1 LKVFM
6 IPVDSFQGILTFV
19 MAARSNSFTE
29 AAGRLGVSK
38 SAVGKSIARLEER
51 LGVQLFHRSTRRISL
66 TADGDAYFIAC
77 SNALEEIGAAE
88 SGLGPGTREPSG
100 RLRVDIPVAFGR
112 RVVAPLLF
120 EIADKYPA
128 LQLNMTFSDH
138 LVDPIEEGI
147 DLLVRFGELKDTS
160 GLVARRLARQR
171 WAICAAPSYLERF
184 GVPETLEGL
193 NRHHCIVGHRRG
205 QPLSWRVREGQE
217 TVRYAPPSTHQ
228 IGDGEAMILAAVAGI
243 GLCQM
248 PRCLFRDD
256 IEAGRLVEVLG
267 DYEPEPVEVH
277 AVWPKVS
284 HLRPKVR
291 YVVDE
296 LVRLC
301 EHWQ

>member
-1 LKVFM
+1 MVP
-6 IPVDSFQGILTFV
+6 IDSFQGVITFV
-19 MAARSNSFTE
+19 VAARSNSFTE
-29 AAGRLGVSK
+29 AAGRLGISK
-38 SAVGKSIARLEER
+38 SAVGKSVARLEER

-77 SNALEEIGAAE
+77 SSALEEIGAAE

-100 RLRVDIPVAFGR
+100 RLRVDMPVAFGR

-128 LQLNMTFSDH
+128 LQLNITFSDH

-147 DLLVRFGELKDTS
+147 DLLVRFGELKDTG
-160 GLVARRLARQR
+160 GLVARRLARQQ
-171 WAICAAPSYLERF
+171 WAICAAPRYLERF
-184 GVPETLEGL
+184 GVPETLEDL
-193 NRHHCIVGHRRG
+193 NQHHCIVGHRRG
-205 QPLSWRVREGQE
+205 QPLSWRVRQGRE
-217 TVRYAPPSTHQ
+217 TVRYAPSSAHQ

-248 PRCLFRDD
+248 PRCLFKED
-256 IEAGRLVEVLG
+256 IEAGSLVEVLV
-267 DYEPEPVEVH
+267 DYMPEPVEVH

-301 EHWQ
+301 EHWE

>member
-1 LKVFM
+1 M

-29 AAGRLGVSK
+29 AGGRLGVSK

-100 RLRVDIPVAFGR
+100 RLRVDVPVAFGR

-120 EIADKYPA
+120 EIANKYPA
-128 LQLNMTFSDH
+128 LQLSLTFSDH
-138 LVDPIEEGI
+138 LVDPFEEGI
-147 DLLVRFGELKDTS
+147 DLLVRFGELRDTS
-160 GLVARRLARQR
+160 GLVARRLTRQR
-171 WAICAAPSYLERF
+171 WAVCASPDYLARF
-184 GVPETLEGL
+184 GTPQTLEEL
-193 NRHHCIVGHRRG
+193 TQHRCIVGHRRG
-205 QPLSWRVREGQE
+205 QPLAWRVMQAGQ

-228 IGDGEAMILAAVAGI
+228 IGDGEAMILGAVAGA

-248 PRCLFRDD
+248 PRSLFQND
-256 IEAGRLVEVLG
+256 IEAGRLVEVLQA
-267 DYEPEPVEVH
+267 YEPAAVDVH

-296 LVRLC
+296 LVKLC
-301 EHWQ
+301 ADWE

>member
-1 LKVFM
+1 M

-256 IEAGRLVEVLG
+256 IEAGRLVEVLS

-296 LVRLC
+296 LVRVC

>member
-1 LKVFM
+1 M
-6 IPVDSFQGILTFV
+6 IPIDSFQGVLTFV

-29 AAGRLGVSK
+29 AAGRLGISK

-88 SGLGPGTREPSG
+88 SGLGPGAREPSG
-100 RLRVDIPVAFGR
+100 RLRVDIPVSFGR

-128 LQLNMTFSDH
+128 LQLNVTFSDH

-171 WAICAAPSYLERF
+171 WAICAAPSYLSRF
-184 GVPETLEGL
+184 GVPDTLEDL
-193 NRHHCIVGHRRG
+193 NNHHCIVGHRRG
-205 QPLSWRVREGQE
+205 QPLSWRVSEGQE
-217 TVRYAPPSTHQ
+217 TVRYAPPPTHQ

-248 PRCLFRDD
+248 PRCLFEDD
-256 IEAGRLVEVLG
+256 IKAGRLIEVLG
-267 DYEPEPVEVH
+267 DFEPEPVEVH

>member
-1 LKVFM
+1 MVP
-6 IPVDSFQGILTFV
+6 IDSFQGVITFV
-19 MAARSNSFTE
+19 MAARSTSFTE
-29 AAGRLGVSK
+29 AATRLGVSK

-51 LGVQLFHRSTRRISL
+51 LGVQLFHRTTRRISL

-88 SGLGPGTREPSG
+88 SGLGPGTREPAG
-100 RLRVDIPVAFGR
+100 RLRIDIPVAFGR

-120 EIADKYPA
+120 DIANKYPA
-128 LQLNMTFSDH
+128 LQLIMTFSDH

-147 DLLVRFGELKDTS
+147 DLLVRFGELADTS

-171 WAICAAPSYLERF
+171 WAICASPGYLERL
-184 GVPETLEGL
+184 GTPDTLESL
-193 NRHHCIVGHRRG
+193 DRHHCIVGHRRG
-205 QPLSWRVREGQE
+205 QPLSWRVRQGEE
-217 TVRYAPPSTHQ
+217 TVRFSPPSTHE
-228 IGDGEAMILAAVAGI
+228 IGDGEAMILAAVAGV

-248 PRCLFRDD
+248 PRCLLRED
-256 IEAGRLVEVLG
+256 IDAGRLVEVLG
-267 DYEPEPVEVH
+267 RYEPEPVDVH
-277 AVWPKVS
+277 AVWPKVF

-301 EHWQ
+301 EDWQ

>member
-1 LKVFM
+1 M
-6 IPVDSFQGILTFV
+6 IPVDSFQGVITFV
-19 MAARSNSFTE
+19 VAARSTSFTE
-29 AAGRLGVSK
+29 AAGRLGISK

-77 SNALEEIGAAE
+77 STALEEIGAAE

-100 RLRVDIPVAFGR
+100 RLRVDMPVAFGR

-120 EIADKYPA
+120 EIAKKYPG

-171 WAICAAPSYLERF
+171 WAICAAPGYLERF
-184 GVPETLEGL
+184 GVPGTLEDL

-205 QPLSWRVREGQE
+205 QPLAWKVRQGQE
-217 TVRYAPPSTHQ
+217 TVRYAPPPTHQ
-228 IGDGEAMILAAVAGI
+228 IGDGEAMILAAVAGV

-248 PRCLFRDD
+248 PRCLFKDD

-267 DYEPEPVEVH
+267 QHEPEPVEVH

>member
-1 LKVFM
+1 MVP
-6 IPVDSFQGILTFV
+6 IDSFQGVITFV
-19 MAARSNSFTE
+19 MAARSTSFTE
-29 AAGRLGVSK
+29 AATRLGVSK

-51 LGVQLFHRSTRRISL
+51 LGVQLFHRTTRRISL

-77 SNALEEIGAAE
+77 SNALDEIGAAE
-88 SGLGPGTREPSG
+88 SGLGPGTREPAG
-100 RLRVDIPVAFGR
+100 RLRIDIPVAFGR

-120 EIADKYPA
+120 DIANKYPA
-128 LQLNMTFSDH
+128 LQLIMTFSDH

-147 DLLVRFGELKDTS
+147 DLLVRFGELADTS

-171 WAICAAPSYLERF
+171 WAICASPGYLERF
-184 GVPETLEGL
+184 GTPDTLESL
-193 NRHHCIVGHRRG
+193 DRHHCIVGHRRG
-205 QPLSWRVREGQE
+205 HPLSWRVRQGEE
-217 TVRYAPPSTHQ
+217 TVRFSPPSTHE
-228 IGDGEAMILAAVAGI
+228 IGDGEAMILAAVAGV

-248 PRCLFRDD
+248 PRCLLRED
-256 IEAGRLVEVLG
+256 IDAGRLVEVLG
-267 DYEPEPVEVH
+267 RYEPEPVDVH

-301 EHWQ
+301 EDWQ

>member
-1 LKVFM
+1 MVP
-6 IPVDSFQGILTFV
+6 IDSFQGVITFV

-29 AAGRLGVSK
+29 AATRLGVSK

-51 LGVQLFHRSTRRISL
+51 LGVQLFHRTTRRISL

-88 SGLGPGTREPSG
+88 SGLGPGTREPAG
-100 RLRVDIPVAFGR
+100 RLRIDIPVAFGR

-120 EIADKYPA
+120 DIANKYPA
-128 LQLNMTFSDH
+128 LQLIMTFSDH

-147 DLLVRFGELKDTS
+147 DLLVRFGELADTS

-171 WAICAAPSYLERF
+171 WAICASPGYLERF
-184 GVPETLEGL
+184 GTPDTLESL
-193 NRHHCIVGHRRG
+193 DRHHCIVGHRRG
-205 QPLSWRVREGQE
+205 HPLSWRVRQGEE
-217 TVRYAPPSTHQ
+217 TVRFSPPSTHE
-228 IGDGEAMILAAVAGI
+228 IGDGEAMILAAVAGV

-248 PRCLFRDD
+248 PRCLLRED
-256 IEAGRLVEVLG
+256 IDAGRLVEVLG
-267 DYEPEPVEVH
+267 RYEPEPVDVH

-301 EHWQ
+301 EDWQ

>member
-1 LKVFM
+1 M
-6 IPVDSFQGILTFV
+6 IPIDSFQGVLTFV

-29 AAGRLGVSK
+29 AAARLGISK

-120 EIADKYPA
+120 EIANKYPA

-171 WAICAAPSYLERF
+171 WAICAAPSYLDRF
-184 GVPETLEGL
+184 GVPGTLEDL

-205 QPLSWRVREGQE
+205 QPLSWRVREGQN
-217 TVRYAPPSTHQ
+217 TVRYAPPFTHQ

-248 PRCLFRDD
+248 PRCLFQDD
-256 IEAGRLVEVLG
+256 IDAGGLVEVLG

>member
-1 LKVFM
+1 MVP
-6 IPVDSFQGILTFV
+6 IDSFQGVITFV
-19 MAARSNSFTE
+19 TAARSASFTE
-29 AAGRLGVSK
+29 AAARLGISK

-51 LGVQLFHRSTRRISL
+51 LGVQLFHRTTRRISL

-88 SGLGPGTREPSG
+88 SGLGPGAREPAG

-120 EIADKYPA
+120 QIANKYPS
-128 LQLNMTFSDH
+128 LQLIMTFSDH

-147 DLLVRFGELKDTS
+147 DLLIRFGELKDTS

-171 WAICAAPSYLERF
+171 WAICAAPGYLERF
-184 GVPETLEGL
+184 GTPDSLDSL
-193 NRHHCIVGHRRG
+193 DRHHCIVGHRRG
-205 QPLSWRVREGQE
+205 QPLSWRVRQGED
-217 TVRYAPPSTHQ
+217 TIRFASPSTHQ
-228 IGDGEAMILAAVAGI
+228 IGDGEAMILAAVAGV

-248 PRCLFRDD
+248 PRCLLRED
-256 IEAGRLVEVLG
+256 IEAGRLVEVL
-267 DYEPEPVEVH
+267 DSYEPEPVEVH

-301 EHWQ
+301 ETWQ

>member
-1 LKVFM
+1 MVP
-6 IPVDSFQGILTFV
+6 IDSFQGVVTFV
-19 MAARSNSFTE
+19 VAARCQSFTE
-29 AAGRLGVSK
+29 AGDQLGISK
-38 SAVGKSIARLEER
+38 SAVGKAIARLESR
-51 LGVQLFHRSTRRISL
+51 LGVQLFHRTTRRISL
-66 TADGDAYFIAC
+66 TADGDAYYAAC
-77 SNALEEIGAAE
+77 SSAMDEIGAAE
-88 SGLGPGTREPSG
+88 SGLGPGAREPAG

-120 EIADKYPA
+120 EIANKYPD

-160 GLVARRLARQR
+160 GLVARRLATQR
-171 WAICAAPSYLERF
+171 WAICAAPSYLKRF
-184 GVPETLEGL
+184 GIPQTLEELG
-193 NRHHCIVGHRRG
+193 RHHCIVGHRRG
-205 QPLSWRVREGQE
+205 QPLSWRVRQGDA
-217 TVRYAPPSTHQ
+217 TVRFAPPVTHQ
-228 IGDGEAMILAAVAGI
+228 IGDGEAMILAASAGI

-248 PRCLFRDD
+248 PRCLFRED
-256 IEAGRLVEVLG
+256 IEAGRLVEVLA
-267 DYEPEPVEVH
+267 DFEPEPVDVH

-296 LVRLC
+296 LIKLC

>member
-1 LKVFM
+1 MVP
-6 IPVDSFQGILTFV
+6 IDSFQGVITFV
-19 MAARSNSFTE
+19 TAARSISFTE
-29 AAGRLGVSK
+29 AAARLGISK

-51 LGVQLFHRSTRRISL
+51 LGVQLFHRTTRRISL

-88 SGLGPGTREPSG
+88 SGLGPGANEPAG

-120 EIADKYPA
+120 KIANKYPS
-128 LQLNMTFSDH
+128 LQLIMTFSDH

-171 WAICAAPSYLERF
+171 WVICAAPGYLERF
-184 GVPETLEGL
+184 GTPDTLDSL
-193 NRHHCIVGHRRG
+193 DRHHCIVGHRRG
-205 QPLSWRVREGQE
+205 QPLSWRVRQGED
-217 TVRYAPPSTHQ
+217 TIRFSPPSTHQ
-228 IGDGEAMILAAVAGI
+228 IGDGEAMILAALAGV

-248 PRCLFRDD
+248 PRCLLKED

-267 DYEPEPVEVH
+267 GYEPVPVEVH

-296 LVRLC
+296 LVLLC
-301 EHWQ
+301 EDWQ

>member
-1 LKVFM
+1 M
-6 IPVDSFQGILTFV
+6 IPIDSFQGVLTFV

-29 AAGRLGVSK
+29 AAARLGISK

-100 RLRVDIPVAFGR
+100 RLRVDMPVAFGR

-184 GVPETLEGL
+184 GVPDTLEDL

-205 QPLSWRVREGQE
+205 QPLSWRVREGQKS
-217 TVRYAPPSTHQ
+217 VRYSPPTTHQ

-248 PRCLFRDD
+248 PRCLFKDD
-256 IEAGRLVEVLG
+256 IDAGRLVEVLG
-267 DYEPEPVEVH
+267 GYEPEPVEVH

>member
-1 LKVFM
+1 M
-6 IPVDSFQGILTFV
+6 IPIDSFQGVLTFV

-29 AAGRLGVSK
+29 AAGRLGISK

-184 GVPETLEGL
+184 GVPDTLEDL

-205 QPLSWRVREGQE
+205 QPLSWRVREGQKS
-217 TVRYAPPSTHQ
+217 VRYSPPTIHQ

-248 PRCLFRDD
+248 PRCLFKDD
-256 IEAGRLVEVLG
+256 IDAGRLVEVLG
-267 DYEPEPVEVH
+267 GYEPEPVEVH

>member
-1 LKVFM
+1 MVP
-6 IPVDSFQGILTFV
+6 IDSFQGVITFV
-19 MAARSNSFTE
+19 TAARSTSFTE
-29 AAGRLGVSK
+29 AAARLGISK

-51 LGVQLFHRSTRRISL
+51 LGVQLFHRTTRRISL

-77 SNALEEIGAAE
+77 SNALEAIGAAE
-88 SGLGPGTREPSG
+88 SGLGPGAREPAG

-120 EIADKYPA
+120 QIANKYPS
-128 LQLNMTFSDH
+128 LQLIMTFSDH

-171 WAICAAPSYLERF
+171 WAICAAPGYLQRF
-184 GVPETLEGL
+184 GTPDSLDSL
-193 NRHHCIVGHRRG
+193 DRHHCIVGHRRG
-205 QPLSWRVREGQE
+205 QPLSWRVRQGED
-217 TVRYAPPSTHQ
+217 TIRFSPPSTHQ
-228 IGDGEAMILAAVAGI
+228 IGDGEAMILAAVAGV

-248 PRCLFRDD
+248 PRCLLRDD
-256 IEAGRLVEVLG
+256 IEAGRLVEVL
-267 DYEPEPVEVH
+267 DSYEPEPVEVH

-301 EHWQ
+301 EDWQ